1 MMLGTIE
8 RLISLLDADGIRYCH
23 WKSNWTL
30 ARTLEGDTDLDMLIH
45 PEDAARFREVLKDLG
60 FKPSFE
66 TGIKELAGVEHRHAL
81 DEEAGRLVHIHAYER
96 IVTGES
102 LAKNYELPIAEQI
115 LGTVRRQSGMPIP
128 SAGAELIV
136 FMLRMLIKHTTA
148 VELALV
154 MRDRRSFEAEVK
166 WLMSE
171 AALAEAL
178 ELLPTWFSSIEPD
191 LFIDAYRALEGP
203 GPVWRRVVVGLKVR
217 KRLRPHAR
225 VHPFRAQV
233 VGVRRFT
240 RRLWFRVRGSAK
252 KLSPGGGGMII
263 AFVGSEA
270 TGKSTVISEIAGWFG
285 DHFTLCLI
293 HAGKPPSTML
303 TWAPHRLLP
312 VLRRLFPRQRSS
324 HVESAYRD
332 TPGRNDSYPLAFA
345 LRSVMLGY
353 ERKVLLQR
361 AARYAAAGTIVLS
374 DRYPSDG
381 VGAPDGAQL
390 TGVPEASDGLR
401 RRLAAQEARL
411 YNKMPAPDLVL
422 FLTAPLDV
430 TIERNAA
437 REKVE
442 DEAFVRTRH
451 ALSEHIDFS
460 TAPVALIETDRPFE
474 DVLRDIKNAIW
485 DAL

>member
-30 ARTLEGDTDLDMLIH
+30 ARTLEGDTDLDLLIH

-66 TGIKELAGVEHRHAL
+66 TGIKELGGVEHRHAL
-81 DEEAGRLVHIHAYER
+81 DEETGRLVHIHAYER

-128 SAGAELIV
+128 SAGAALIV

-203 GPVWRRVVVGLKVR
+203 GPLWRRVVVDDRRGNQAGLCVDRNGRGVADLGIDQCDR
-217 KRLRPHAR
+217 KD
-225 VHPFRAQV
+225 F
-233 VGVRRFT
+233 
-240 RRLWFRVRGSAK
+240 
-252 KLSPGGGGMII
+252 I
-263 AFVGSEA
+263 AFRQLVVEHLERKSEA
-270 TGKSTVISEIAGWFG
+270 GVDVRSAG
-285 DHFTLCLI
+285 
-293 HAGKPPSTML
+293 
-303 TWAPHRLLP
+303 
-312 VLRRLFPRQRSS
+312 
-324 HVESAYRD
+324 
-332 TPGRNDSYPLAFA
+332 
-345 LRSVMLGY
+345 
-353 ERKVLLQR
+353 ER
-361 AARYAAAGTIVLS
+361 
-374 DRYPSDG
+374 
-381 VGAPDGAQL
+381 
-390 TGVPEASDGLR
+390 
-401 RRLAAQEARL
+401 
-411 YNKMPAPDLVL
+411 
-422 FLTAPLDV
+422 
-430 TIERNAA
+430 
-437 REKVE
+437 
-442 DEAFVRTRH
+442 
-451 ALSEHIDFS
+451 
-460 TAPVALIETDRPFE
+460 
-474 DVLRDIKNAIW
+474 
-485 DAL
+485 

>member
-1 MMLGTIE
+1 
-8 RLISLLDADGIRYCH
+8 
-23 WKSNWTL
+23 
-30 ARTLEGDTDLDMLIH
+30 
-45 PEDAARFREVLKDLG
+45 
-60 FKPSFE
+60 
-66 TGIKELAGVEHRHAL
+66 
-81 DEEAGRLVHIHAYER
+81 
-96 IVTGES
+96 
-102 LAKNYELPIAEQI
+102 
-115 LGTVRRQSGMPIP
+115 
-128 SAGAELIV
+128 
-136 FMLRMLIKHTTA
+136 
-148 VELALV
+148 
-154 MRDRRSFEAEVK
+154 
-166 WLMSE
+166 
-171 AALAEAL
+171 
-178 ELLPTWFSSIEPD
+178 
-191 LFIDAYRALEGP
+191 
-203 GPVWRRVVVGLKVR
+203 
-217 KRLRPHAR
+217 
-225 VHPFRAQV
+225 
-233 VGVRRFT
+233 
-240 RRLWFRVRGSAK
+240 
-252 KLSPGGGGMII
+252 
-263 AFVGSEA
+263 
-270 TGKSTVISEIAGWFG
+270 
-285 DHFTLCLI
+285 
-293 HAGKPPSTML
+293 
-303 TWAPHRLLP
+303 
-312 VLRRLFPRQRSS
+312 
-324 HVESAYRD
+324 
-332 TPGRNDSYPLAFA
+332 
-345 LRSVMLGY
+345 MLGY